1 MLPHWNQ
8 NTLTVDGIKIHY
20 TRTGDGSKPPLVLAH
35 GFSDNGLCWLPVARD
50 LERDYDI
57 ILPDA
62 RAHGLSARVQPGEQM
77 DHPGDLLKLIQALEL
92 NHPIVG
98 GHSMGANTAAQLG
111 ARYPE
116 VPSALVLEDPPWFQ
130 PTAPKPVKKEE
141 EPPARENPFLA
152 WISGLQGKTVEEVIE
167 SGRANNPNW
176 PEVEWLPWGESKLQL
191 DTNIFKTERM
201 WDTFENWHTVVRALR
216 APTLLITAVHKRGAI
231 VTRAAAQQAEELSPY
246 IRTVYIRGAGHS
258 IRRENYRAYMNEVR
272 GFLDSLRTAKAE
284 DNHPI
289 LGS

>member
-1 MLPHWNQ
+1 MLPHWKQ

-50 LERDYDI
+50 LEGDYDI

-62 RAHGLSARVQPGEQM
+62 RGHGLSARVQPGEPM
-77 DHPGDLLKLIQALEL
+77 DHPGDMHKLIQALGL
-92 NHPIVG
+92 NHPIIG

-111 ARYPE
+111 ARYPDL
-116 VPSALVLEDPPWFQ
+116 PSAIILEDPPWFQ
-130 PTAPKPVKKEE
+130 PAAVQPAINDE
-141 EPPARENPFLA
+141 EPRARENPFLN
-152 WISGLQGKTVEEVIE
+152 WIMGLQGKTVEEVIQ
-167 SGRANNPNW
+167 SGKQNSPAW
-176 PEVEWLPWGESKLQL
+176 PEVEWQPWGESKLQL
-191 DTNIFKTERM
+191 DTNIFKTKRM
-201 WDTFENWHTVVRALR
+201 WDTFENWHAVVRALNV
-216 APTLLITAVHKRGAI
+216 PTLLITAVHKRGAI

-272 GFLDSLRTAKAE
+272 GFLNSLPRWK
-284 DNHPI
+284 DKINHLE